1 MFFSPGKW
9 AISPL
14 NLPWLTDPHD
24 LQGIPTPTN
33 KGPPVPPH
41 LYNAAAAKSK
51 AFHQYS

>member
-1 MFFSPGKW
+1 M

-33 KGPPVPPH
+33 KGPLLHPFVRR
-41 LYNAAAAKSK
+41 
-51 AFHQYS
+51 YSLEE